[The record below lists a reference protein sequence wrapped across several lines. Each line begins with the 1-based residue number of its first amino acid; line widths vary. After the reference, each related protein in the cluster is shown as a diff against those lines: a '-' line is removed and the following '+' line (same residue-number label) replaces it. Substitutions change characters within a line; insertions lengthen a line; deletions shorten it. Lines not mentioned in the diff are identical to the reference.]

1 MSNNITQ
8 DDINKVINFLKKKP
22 ILTQNK
28 KVKEFEKKWSK
39 WLGVK
44 YSVFVNSGSSANFL
58 TIAALKNF
66 TNKKEIIVPSLTWIS
81 DIVSVIQNGFKPI
94 FTDIN
99 LTNLSMREED
109 IISKINKNTAA
120 VFLTHAQGFNGLNNK
135 ILKILKKKK

>member
-1 MSNNITQ
+1 M
-8 DDINKVINFLKKKP
+8 
-22 ILTQNK
+22 
-28 KVKEFEKKWSK
+28 
-39 WLGVK
+39 
-44 YSVFVNSGSSANFL
+44 
-58 TIAALKNF
+58 
-66 TNKKEIIVPSLTWIS
+66 PSLTWIS

-135 ILKILKKKK
+135 I